1 MLFKHNMLYS
11 FQGHLRLLPA
21 TIAMATVILVSNI
34 LVQYPVE
41 YIFSFA
47 GKAFDLAEL
56 FTWGAFTYPVAFLV
70 TDTTNRIHGLKAARR
85 VVYVGFALGV
95 ALSLLTAFGI
105 ASEVAATEDVTILT
119 ALTTNEEAFAMLRIA
134 LASGT
139 AFIIGQMLDIT
150 IFDRLRTATWWKAPT
165 VSSFFGS
172 ITDTAIFF
180 SLAFAGSGL
189 PWMNWAVGDFFIK
202 LLMVALLLYP
212 FRLLVNFYPT
222 SLKTARS

>member
-1 MLFKHNMLYS
+1 MPNSIQSL
-11 FQGHLRLLPA
+11 LRLLPA
-21 TIAMATVILVSNI
+21 IIGMAIVILVSNV

-41 YIFSFA
+41 YAFSFA
-47 GKAFDLAEL
+47 GKAFNLAEL
-56 FTWGAFTYPVAFLV
+56 LTWGAFTYPVAFLV

-95 ALSLLTAFGI
+95 VLSLFAAIGI
-105 ASEVAATEDVTILT
+105 ASEIAAAEDIAVLT
-119 ALTTNEEAFAMLRIA
+119 ALTTSEDAFAMLRIA

-189 PWMNWAVGDFFIK
+189 PWMSWTVGDFCIK
-202 LLMVALLLYP
+202 LLMVAMLLYP
-212 FRLLVNFYPT
+212 FRLLVSVYPER
-222 SLKTARS
+222 LRMVNP